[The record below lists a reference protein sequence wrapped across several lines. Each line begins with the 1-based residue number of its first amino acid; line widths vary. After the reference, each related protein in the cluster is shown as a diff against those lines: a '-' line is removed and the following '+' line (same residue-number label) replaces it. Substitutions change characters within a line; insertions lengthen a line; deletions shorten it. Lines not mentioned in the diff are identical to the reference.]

1 MRVIFKFL
9 KIKVTLKFLE
19 EQLGNLQNKGEILYG

>member
-9 KIKVTLKFLE
+9 KIRVTLKFLE
-19 EQLGNLQNKGEILYG
+19 EQLGNLQDEGYL